1 MYASAVIA
9 VEYAWSK
16 YTIHNQSFTSNC
28 FDIHNKSLLS
38 DIIDRLIF
46 LNRQRFFYPP
56 KHFTRSH
63 LQFCFANDKQ
73 AHICF
78 SCQNSLVTAG
88 SNITDLMIKINSYM
102 SEKHLEPYI
111 GP

>member
-28 FDIHNKSLLS
+28 FDIHNKSLVS
-38 DIIDRLIF
+38 DIKTIDRLINF
-46 LNRQRFFYPP
+46 EITDNVFFIPQNIMYPNVDLTF
-56 KHFTRSH
+56 KN

-78 SCQNSLVTAG
+78 SWG
-88 SNITDLMIKINSYM
+88 S
-102 SEKHLEPYI
+102 E
-111 GP
+111 